1 MFSSVALTRSLTG
14 IAAGAALA
22 LAAGCAVNPVT
33 GKQEIAFVPESQ
45 ELALGQKNYAP
56 YRQAQG
62 GDYAVDPALTRYVQE
77 VGERLAKV
85 SDRPLPY
92 EFRVINDSTPNAWAL
107 PGGKIAINRGLLTE
121 LESEAELAAVLAHE
135 IVHAAARHSAQSIER
150 GVFLQGAL
158 IAAGVAL
165 ADSDYRDVGLLGAGI
180 GSQLIDKKYGRDD
193 ELEADHYG
201 IRYMVRAGYDP
212 AAAVRLQETFVRLAE
227 GKESDWLAGLFATH
241 PPSRERVE
249 ANRRLVAELGNP
261 GGELG
266 QVRYREATARIRR
279 AEPAYAAYE
288 EARALAAKGERDKAL
303 ARLDEAI
310 RVEPEEAAF
319 HALRGQLLVAA
330 GRERDGLQALD
341 RAVALNPTHFR
352 PLLLRG
358 LARQK
363 AGQADSAAADLQ
375 RSVEL
380 LPTAEGYYGLGRT
393 AEAVGRQDQAVSY
406 FRRAAT
412 SDSATGKLAGQRL
425 ARLDL
430 AANPARYLGTTLGLS
445 REGYLVVRLENKTA
459 VPVDSVHVA
468 VGVARSGGLAQARN
482 YRLDR
487 RLGAGEAV
495 LLETSIGPLSAAA
508 APRARPIEPGPA
520 RGDETFPIRGSPYAR
535 IPAPPR
541 GLQPADS

>member
-1 MFSSVALTRSLTG
+1 MFSSVVSIRTL
-14 IAAGAALA
+14 AGLVIGGVLA
-22 LAAGCAVNPVT
+22 LAVGCAVNPVT
-33 GKQEIAFVPESQ
+33 GKKEIAFVPESQ

-121 LESEAELAAVLAHE
+121 LQSEAELAAVLAHE

-193 ELEADHYG
+193 ESEADHYG
-201 IRYMVRAGYDP
+201 ILYMVRAGYDP
-212 AAAVRLQETFVRLAE
+212 DAAVRLQETFVRLAE
-227 GKESDWLAGLFATH
+227 GKEADWLAGLFATH

-266 QVRYREATARIRR
+266 EARYREATARIRR

-288 EARALAAKGERDKAL
+288 EARALASKGERDKAL
-303 ARLDEAI
+303 ARLAEAI
-310 RVEPEEAAF
+310 RIEPEEAAF
-319 HALRGQLLVAA
+319 HALQGQLLVAE
-330 GRERDGLQALD
+330 GRERDGLRALD
-341 RAVALNPTHFR
+341 RAVALNPTYFR
-352 PLLLRG
+352 PLLMRG

-375 RSVEL
+375 RSIEL
-380 LPTAEGYYGLGRT
+380 LPTAEAYYGLGRVAET
-393 AEAVGRQDQAVSY
+393 AGRPDQAVSY

-412 SDSATGKLAGQRL
+412 SRSATGKLAGQRL

-430 AANPARYLGTTLGLS
+430 AANPERYLGTTLALS
-445 REGYLVVRLENKTA
+445 RDGYLVVVLANKAA
-459 VPVDSVHVA
+459 VPVEGIRVT
-468 VGVARSGGLAQARN
+468 VGIARAGGLAQASS
-482 YRLDR
+482 YRLNR
-487 RLGAGEAV
+487 RLAAGETV
-495 LLETSIGPLSAAA
+495 RLQTTIGPLTTAAA
-508 APRARPIEPGPA
+508 RGYAARVTAARPV
-520 RGDETFPIRGSPYAR
+520 D
-535 IPAPPR
+535 
-541 GLQPADS
+541 

>member
-1 MFSSVALTRSLTG
+1 MLFRRGVMIRSLAWVALASV
-14 IAAGAALA
+14 LA
-22 LAAGCAVNPVT
+22 LAVGCAVNPVT
-33 GKQEIAFVPESQ
+33 GKNEIAFVPESQ

-62 GDYAVDPALTRYVQE
+62 GDYAVDPALTRYVQK
-77 VGERLAKV
+77 VGQRLAEV

-121 LESEAELAAVLAHE
+121 LQSEAELAAVLAHE

-227 GKESDWLAGLFATH
+227 GKESDWLSGLFATH

-266 QVRYREATARIRR
+266 QERYREATARIRR

-288 EARALAAKGERDKAL
+288 EARALAKKGERDKAL
-303 ARLDEAI
+303 AKLAEAI
-310 RVEPEEAAF
+310 RIEPQEAAF
-319 HALRGQLLVAA
+319 HALRGQLLVAQ
-330 GRERDGLQALD
+330 GRERDGLSALD
-341 RAVALNPTHFR
+341 RAVALNPAYYR

-358 LARQK
+358 LARQE
-363 AGQADSAAADLQ
+363 AGQTERAADDLQ

-380 LPTAEGYYGLGRT
+380 LPTAEGYYGLGRV
-393 AEAVGRQDQAVSY
+393 AEAAGRPEQAVSH

-412 SDSATGKLAGQRL
+412 SKSATGKLAGQRL

-430 AANPARYLGTTLGLS
+430 ADNPERYLGTSLALS
-445 REGYLVVRLENKTA
+445 RDGYLVVRVTNQAE
-459 VPVDSVHVA
+459 VPVDDIRVT
-468 VGVARSGGLAQARN
+468 VGIARSGGLAQAN
-482 YRLDR
+482 TYRLNR
-487 RLGAGEAV
+487 RLAAGETV
-495 LLETSIGPLSAAA
+495 RLQTGIGPLATATARGYAARITA
-508 APRARPIEPGPA
+508 ARPAE
-520 RGDETFPIRGSPYAR
+520 
-535 IPAPPR
+535 
-541 GLQPADS
+541 

>member
-1 MFSSVALTRSLTG
+1 MLLRIGLIRTL
-14 IAAGAALA
+14 AGLVLGAVLA
-22 LAAGCAVNPVT
+22 LVVGCAVNPVT

-62 GDYAVDPALTRYVQE
+62 GDYVVDPALARYVQE
-77 VGERLAKV
+77 VGARLAKV
-85 SDRPLPY
+85 ADRPLPY

-121 LESEAELAAVLAHE
+121 LQSEAELAAVLAHE

-193 ELEADHYG
+193 ESEADHYG

-212 AAAVRLQETFVRLAE
+212 AAAVQLQETFVRLAE
-227 GKESDWLAGLFATH
+227 GKEADWLQGLFATH

-266 QVRYREATARIRR
+266 EARYREATARIRR
-279 AEPAYAAYE
+279 AEPAYVAYA
-288 EARALAAKGERDKAL
+288 EAQKLAAKGERDKAL

-310 RVEPEEAAF
+310 RIEPDEAAF
-319 HALRGQLLVAA
+319 HALRGQILVAE
-330 GRERDGLQALD
+330 GREREGLSALD

-358 LARQK
+358 LARHK
-363 AGQADSAAADLQ
+363 AGQAESAAADLQ
-375 RSVEL
+375 RSIGL
-380 LPTAEGYYGLGRT
+380 LPTAEAYYGLGRL
-393 AEAVGRQDQAVSY
+393 AEAGGRSEQAVSY
-406 FRRAAT
+406 FRQAAV
-412 SDSATGKLAGQRL
+412 SKSATGKLAGERL

-430 AANPARYLGTTLGLS
+430 AGNPGRYLATSIGLGAD
-445 REGYLVVRLENKTA
+445 GYLVVKLSNRAA
-459 VPVDSVHVA
+459 VPVSDIRIA
-468 VGVARSGGLAQARN
+468 VGRARSGGIEQAAA
-482 YRLDR
+482 YRLNR
-487 RLGAGEAV
+487 SLAAGESVQIKTA
-495 LLETSIGPLSAAA
+495 IGPLTAAA
-508 APRARPIEPGPA
+508 ARGYAARVTAARPAE
-520 RGDETFPIRGSPYAR
+520 
-535 IPAPPR
+535 
-541 GLQPADS
+541 